1 MEMMGN
7 PGILFAVLLI
17 GGLALMIGELLL
29 PTHGILG
36 VLGAGLVIAAIGV
49 CFTINQWLGVV
60 VMLASVGVAPFA
72 AGWAMK
78 IWPKT
83 PLGRKMVLPEVR
95 SIPLPPAAHIGQ
107 EGTTRSDLRPT
118 GEVEFDGKRV
128 EAASELG
135 WIPAGSRVK
144 IVAIDEG
151 LPRVRLVQSP
161 ESNQTESTHQ
171 GRVI

>member
-1 MEMMGN
+1 MMGH
-7 PGILFAVLLI
+7 PGILFAVLLA
-17 GGLALMIGELLL
+17 GGLTLLIGELLL

-36 VLGAGLVIAAIGV
+36 VLGAGLVIAAIAV
-49 CFTINQWLGVV
+49 CFTINQWLGVA
-60 VMLASVGVAPFA
+60 VMLAAVGFAPFA

-83 PLGRKMVLPEVR
+83 PLGRRLVLPEVR

-107 EGTTRSDLRPT
+107 IGITRSDLRPT
-118 GEVEFDGKRV
+118 GEVDFDGRHV

-135 WIPAGSRVK
+135 WIPAGSRVR
-144 IVAIDEG
+144 IVAMDEG
-151 LPRVRLVQSP
+151 LPRVRPIQQQETDP
-161 ESNQTESTHQ
+161 TESTNQ